1 MIELIIFVALMTIVM
16 LGDIIVDFVGE
27 AIWNI
32 GLRTQNLNFMKKRRP
47 QRTHYKFR

>member
-1 MIELIIFVALMTIVM
+1 MVALIIFVALMTIIM

-27 AIWNI
+27 AVWHI
-32 GLRTQNLNFMKKRRP
+32 GLRTQHLNFMKKRRP